1 MNDIIKDY
9 VNNKIKLEKYQWI
22 GVFAFIFV
30 LTGVF
35 GWIYEYIFY
44 YINFG
49 MKEFYWQGGNFLPWI
64 NIYAIGSFLILFF
77 VQKVKNKPWL
87 VFIISFIVTGILEY
101 VSGYVIYKFFGQRFW
116 DYNVEIWNFLNI
128 DGFVCLRSVMFF
140 GVSSLILIY
149 LLVPFC
155 IFLALKLPKK
165 LFLSISIILFSIV
178 MFDELY
184 NLIFARIFSLPR
196 ACDIYKKI
204 GIKYMSL
211 H

>member
-1 MNDIIKDY
+1 MKSIIKDY
-9 VNNKIKLEKYQWI
+9 INNEIKLERYQWI
-22 GVFAFIFV
+22 GIFLLIFV

-44 YINFG
+44 YFNFG

-77 VQKVKNKPWL
+77 THKVKNKP
-87 VFIISFIVTGILEY
+87 VFVFLISFIVTGILEY
-101 VSGYVIYKFFGQRFW
+101 ASGYVIYEFFGQRFW

-128 DGFVCLRSVMFF
+128 DGFVCLRSVTFF
-140 GVSSLILIY
+140 GISSLILIY

-155 IFLALKLPKK
+155 ILLSKKIPKK
-165 LFLSISIILFSIV
+165 IFLTISILLFSIV

-184 NLIFARIFSLPR
+184 NLIIARMIGLPR